1 MEKEL
6 WSDCKRVVFFG
17 LPLSFTKYR
26 LTTNRLFV
34 NTGFLTQREDE
45 VRLYRITDVSLS
57 RTLMQ
62 RVFGLSTIH
71 CNSSDKTLGNFDII
85 NIKDGE
91 EVIGKQTKVKV
102 VKNKVAPPFRKAEF
116 DIMFG
121 EGISRA
127 GEIIDLGADLGIIK
141 KSGSWYSYN
150 ETKLGQGRDASK
162 QVIQDNPELAEE
174 LEGLIFAALK
184 EQE

>member
-6 WSDCKRVVFFG
+6 WSDRKRVVFFG

-62 RVFGLSTIH
+62 RIFGLSTIH
-71 CNSSDKTLGNFDII
+71 CNSSDRTLGNFDII

-91 EVIGKQTKVKV
+91 EVKELLSKSVERERIARRVSTRE
-102 VKNKVAPPFRKAEF
+102 N
-116 DIMFG
+116 M
-121 EGISRA
+121 
-127 GEIIDLGADLGIIK
+127 IDVSEDDD
-141 KSGSWYSYN
+141 W
-150 ETKLGQGRDASK
+150 D
-162 QVIQDNPELAEE
+162 
-174 LEGLIFAALK
+174 
-184 EQE
+184 

>member
-45 VRLYRITDVSLS
+45 DRLYRITDVSLS

-91 EVIGKQTKVKV
+91 EVK
-102 VKNKVAPPFRKAEF
+102 
-116 DIMFG
+116 
-121 EGISRA
+121 
-127 GEIIDLGADLGIIK
+127 EILSQSVERERIARRVSTRENMIDVSDDDD
-141 KSGSWYSYN
+141 WN
-150 ETKLGQGRDASK
+150 
-162 QVIQDNPELAEE
+162 
-174 LEGLIFAALK
+174 
-184 EQE
+184 

>member
-71 CNSSDKTLGNFDII
+71 CNSSDKTLGNFGII

-91 EVIGKQTKVKV
+91 EVK
-102 VKNKVAPPFRKAEF
+102 
-116 DIMFG
+116 
-121 EGISRA
+121 
-127 GEIIDLGADLGIIK
+127 EILSQSVERERIARRVSTRENMIDVSDYDD
-141 KSGSWYSYN
+141 W
-150 ETKLGQGRDASK
+150 D
-162 QVIQDNPELAEE
+162 
-174 LEGLIFAALK
+174 
-184 EQE
+184 

>member
-91 EVIGKQTKVKV
+91 EVK
-102 VKNKVAPPFRKAEF
+102 
-116 DIMFG
+116 
-121 EGISRA
+121 
-127 GEIIDLGADLGIIK
+127 EILSQSVESERIARRVSTRENMIDVSDDDD
-141 KSGSWYSYN
+141 WN
-150 ETKLGQGRDASK
+150 
-162 QVIQDNPELAEE
+162 
-174 LEGLIFAALK
+174 
-184 EQE
+184 

>member
-91 EVIGKQTKVKV
+91 EVKEILSQSVE
-102 VKNKVAPPFRKAEF
+102 RER
-116 DIMFG
+116 
-121 EGISRA
+121 ISRRVSTR
-127 GEIIDLGADLGIIK
+127 ENMIDVSDDDD
-141 KSGSWYSYN
+141 WN
-150 ETKLGQGRDASK
+150 
-162 QVIQDNPELAEE
+162 
-174 LEGLIFAALK
+174 
-184 EQE
+184 

>member
-6 WSDCKRVVFFG
+6 WSDRKRVVFFG

-62 RVFGLSTIH
+62 RIFGLSTIH
-71 CNSSDKTLGNFDII
+71 CNSSDRTLGNFDII
-85 NIKDGE
+85 NIKDWE
-91 EVIGKQTKVKV
+91 EVKELLSKSVERERIARRVSTRE
-102 VKNKVAPPFRKAEF
+102 N
-116 DIMFG
+116 M
-121 EGISRA
+121 
-127 GEIIDLGADLGIIK
+127 IDVSEDDD
-141 KSGSWYSYN
+141 W
-150 ETKLGQGRDASK
+150 D
-162 QVIQDNPELAEE
+162 
-174 LEGLIFAALK
+174 
-184 EQE
+184 

>member
-34 NTGFLTQREDE
+34 N
-45 VRLYRITDVSLS
+45 DVSLS

-91 EVIGKQTKVKV
+91 EVK
-102 VKNKVAPPFRKAEF
+102 
-116 DIMFG
+116 
-121 EGISRA
+121 
-127 GEIIDLGADLGIIK
+127 EILSQSVERERIARRVSTRENMIDVSDYDD
-141 KSGSWYSYN
+141 W
-150 ETKLGQGRDASK
+150 D
-162 QVIQDNPELAEE
+162 
-174 LEGLIFAALK
+174 
-184 EQE
+184 

>member
-91 EVIGKQTKVKV
+91 AVK
-102 VKNKVAPPFRKAEF
+102 
-116 DIMFG
+116 
-121 EGISRA
+121 
-127 GEIIDLGADLGIIK
+127 EILSQSVERERIARRVSTRENMIDVSDDDD
-141 KSGSWYSYN
+141 WN
-150 ETKLGQGRDASK
+150 
-162 QVIQDNPELAEE
+162 
-174 LEGLIFAALK
+174 
-184 EQE
+184 

>member
-71 CNSSDKTLGNFDII
+71 CNSSDKTLGNFYII
-85 NIKDGE
+85 NIKYGE
-91 EVIGKQTKVKV
+91 EVK
-102 VKNKVAPPFRKAEF
+102 
-116 DIMFG
+116 
-121 EGISRA
+121 
-127 GEIIDLGADLGIIK
+127 EILSQSVERERIARRVSTRENMIDVSDDDD
-141 KSGSWYSYN
+141 WN
-150 ETKLGQGRDASK
+150 
-162 QVIQDNPELAEE
+162 
-174 LEGLIFAALK
+174 
-184 EQE
+184 

>member
-91 EVIGKQTKVKV
+91 EVKEILSQSVERERIARRVSTRENMIDKTV
-102 VKNKVAPPFRKAEF
+102 VRLTAVLF
-116 DIMFG
+116 
-121 EGISRA
+121 
-127 GEIIDLGADLGIIK
+127 L
-141 KSGSWYSYN
+141 
-150 ETKLGQGRDASK
+150 
-162 QVIQDNPELAEE
+162 
-174 LEGLIFAALK
+174 
-184 EQE
+184 

>member
-85 NIKDGE
+85 NIKD
-91 EVIGKQTKVKV
+91 VIS
-102 VKNKVAPPFRKAEF
+102 KNSNAY
-116 DIMFG
+116 
-121 EGISRA
+121 
-127 GEIIDLGADLGIIK
+127 L
-141 KSGSWYSYN
+141 
-150 ETKLGQGRDASK
+150 KLSH
-162 QVIQDNPELAEE
+162 
-174 LEGLIFAALK
+174 LILFK
-184 EQE
+184 TIPIP

>member
-6 WSDCKRVVFFG
+6 CSDCKRVVFFG

-91 EVIGKQTKVKV
+91 EVK
-102 VKNKVAPPFRKAEF
+102 
-116 DIMFG
+116 
-121 EGISRA
+121 
-127 GEIIDLGADLGIIK
+127 EILSQSVERERIARRVSTRENMIDVSDDDD
-141 KSGSWYSYN
+141 WN
-150 ETKLGQGRDASK
+150 
-162 QVIQDNPELAEE
+162 
-174 LEGLIFAALK
+174 
-184 EQE
+184 

>member
-91 EVIGKQTKVKV
+91 EVKKILSQSVERERIARRVSTRE
-102 VKNKVAPPFRKAEF
+102 N
-116 DIMFG
+116 M
-121 EGISRA
+121 
-127 GEIIDLGADLGIIK
+127 IDVSDDDD
-141 KSGSWYSYN
+141 WN
-150 ETKLGQGRDASK
+150 
-162 QVIQDNPELAEE
+162 
-174 LEGLIFAALK
+174 
-184 EQE
+184 

>member
-91 EVIGKQTKVKV
+91 AVK
-102 VKNKVAPPFRKAEF
+102 
-116 DIMFG
+116 
-121 EGISRA
+121 
-127 GEIIDLGADLGIIK
+127 EILSQSVERERIARRVSTRENMIDVSDYDD
-141 KSGSWYSYN
+141 W
-150 ETKLGQGRDASK
+150 D
-162 QVIQDNPELAEE
+162 
-174 LEGLIFAALK
+174 
-184 EQE
+184 